1 MARIEF
7 TDCEIPLTKKSLI
20 ELSKKIGS
28 DRFYIKSIEMIRY
41 KYSFD
46 RHKDADERKVE
57 TVEVWENPNS
67 DNTFVVR
74 GHDFEYA
81 TDAVRETDTF
91 TITRTIVGYCPVE
104 FSVNEEEWKVA
115 F

>member
-7 TDCEIPLTKKSLI
+7 TDCEIPLTRKSLI
-20 ELSKKIGS
+20 ELSKNIGS
-28 DRFYIKSIEMIRY
+28 NRFYIKSIEMIRY

-46 RHKDADERKVE
+46 KHRDADKRKVE
-57 TVEVWENPNS
+57 TVEVW
-67 DNTFVVR
+67 DNQNDDTFVVR
-74 GHDFEYA
+74 GHDFEVA
-81 TDAVRETDTF
+81 SDAIRETDTF

-104 FSVNEEEWKVA
+104 FSVNEEEWNVS